1 VEKSGAN
8 HVKKEAEQGKIIN
21 IHKIFKYSSFFTGN
35 ICTCSKLMSFE
46 YPRVVDK
53 VEKGA
58 FIGVSPVVR
67 QT

>member
-1 VEKSGAN
+1 
-8 HVKKEAEQGKIIN
+8 
-21 IHKIFKYSSFFTGN
+21 
-35 ICTCSKLMSFE
+35 MSFE

-53 VEKGA
+53 IEKGA